1 MTTMLKRNEDCQ
13 KMMDFE
19 GWNALHLWYHK
30 RSNYLSA
37 SLEKNKMFSSQVHD
51 DVNKEWRC

>member
-1 MTTMLKRNEDCQ
+1 MLKRNEDCQ